1 MTIWIITIITLRET
15 LLSNHHTLQFT
26 EPSDVE
32 FTHVHERFV
41 ANHNTPHT
49 LESGQVKHSERGI
62 VADPIVENDLS
73 HVRVQGYQIIQI
85 AHCRVRVVS
94 WQIWMTS
101 QGSNVYLSQMNEVST
116 SSHRYVILVLE
127 CIWEIHIGET
137 GHIYTS
143 FHVNKDHSRE

>member
-1 MTIWIITIITLRET
+1 MTICILTITVLLLRET

-94 WQIWMTS
+94 RQIWMTS

-116 SSHRYVILVLE
+116 SSHRYVVLVGE
-127 CIWEIHIGET
+127 CIWKIHIGE
-137 GHIYTS
+137 IW
-143 FHVNKDHSRE
+143 HV

>member
-15 LLSNHHTLQFT
+15 LLSNHHTLQFA

-85 AHCRVRVVS
+85 AHCRIRVVPR
-94 WQIWMTS
+94 QIWVTF
-101 QGSNVYLSQMNEVST
+101 QCSNVYLSEIYEVSA
-116 SSHRYVILVLE
+116 SSHCYFLLVLE
-127 CIWEIHIGET
+127 CLWKIHIGE
-137 GHIYTS
+137 IW
-143 FHVNKDHSRE
+143 HV